1 MAHAFDSLDPDLQRD
16 LRNRF
21 PTLSDSEIVSRVL
34 HMTKLKERKQNMKE
48 IERIYRTY
56 FGSQSPTIDDLRNVR
71 FATLENPRRL
81 EDEILSLRPNS
92 KPVLVVDYVQ
102 RLLQHLHL
110 VNRNGNLHCLIPLIG
125 AHHEFSF
132 ENNKEYRDIRK
143 SHARKDGRAR
153 LRLLLGK
160 LKVLA
165 ITSMRKLIVALV
177 LPIVTGITV
186 AIVVS
191 KCI

>member
-1 MAHAFDSLDPDLQRD
+1 M
-16 LRNRF
+16 
-21 PTLSDSEIVSRVL
+21 IKV
-34 HMTKLKERKQNMKE
+34 KERKENMKE
-48 IERIYRTY
+48 LEHIYRTY
-56 FGSQSPTIDDLRNVR
+56 FGSQSPTIDDLRNVPA
-71 FATLENPRRL
+71 ATFDNPRRL
-81 EDEILSLRPNS
+81 EDEILSLRSNS
-92 KPVLVVDYVQ
+92 RPVLVVDYVQ

-110 VNRNGNLHCLIPLIG
+110 INRNGNLHCLIPLIG
-125 AHHEFSF
+125 ARHKFSF
-132 ENNKEYRDIRK
+132 ENNKEYLDIRK

-160 LKVLA
+160 IKALA
-165 ITSMRKLIVALV
+165 ITSMRKLIVAFV